1 MALVF
6 SRGRPYYT
14 QSIRNGKKV
23 TSRCCASGEYA
34 IDLARMDSVIR
45 QKRHLERLLA
55 QAQERERI
63 EARDAANQ
71 EVKAFRDRLDKADRC
86 MAGYYREIRLGVN
99 RVLTELGFH
108 CHARGQWRR
117 RRKAMETKLASTDA
131 ASELEREYPAA
142 EYRIDADL
150 YRRIEDGRGELEAL
164 VEQILVAQFPKENS
178 LHHDAIEAKLWM
190 IRRDL
195 APPPS
200 SVAETL
206 LASRAA
212 MCWLHVQYLELD
224 LAYILSADQAD
235 SRKAEIIDR
244 RLSRAQAR
252 FTQALTALERVRRL
266 KLPVMVSQVNQQLN
280 VSTQPQNNGERSIFE
295 LPDMVD
301 MFGSFG
307 ANK

>member
-1 MALVF
+1 MDAVNREMEGL
-6 SRGRPYYT
+6 R
-14 QSIRNGKKV
+14 
-23 TSRCCASGEYA
+23 RC
-34 IDLARMDSVIR
+34 
-45 QKRHLERLLA
+45 LA
-55 QAQERERI
+55 QAEERERI
-63 EARDAANQ
+63 EARDAVNQ
-71 EVKAFRDRLDKADRC
+71 EVKALRDRLDKADRC
-86 MAGYYREIRLGVN
+86 MAGYSREIRLGVN

-108 CHARGQWRR
+108 RHARGQWRR

-131 ASELEREYPAA
+131 ASELEREYPVA

-150 YRRIEDGRGELEAL
+150 YRRIEDGHGELEAL
-164 VEQILVAQFPKENS
+164 VEQILVAQFPKENA

-252 FTQALTALERVRRL
+252 FTQALTSLERVRRL
-266 KLPVMVSQVNQQLN
+266 KIPVVVNQVNQQLN
-280 VSTQPQNNGERSIFE
+280 VSTQPQDNGERSIFE
-295 LPDMVD
+295 MPNIFET
-301 MFGSFG
+301 FGTNG
-307 ANK
+307 